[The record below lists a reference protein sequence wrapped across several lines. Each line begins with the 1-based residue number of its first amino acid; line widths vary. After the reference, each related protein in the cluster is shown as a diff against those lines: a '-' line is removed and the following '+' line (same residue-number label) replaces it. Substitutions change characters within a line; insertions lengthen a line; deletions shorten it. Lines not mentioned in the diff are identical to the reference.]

1 MELCAHGSVSDVLR
15 WPLEA
20 KQRLTPSRR
29 QLQGPLRESE
39 IRIVTREARVAVLVR
54 FGALSHT
61 SVAQAVAAKDAAAIH
76 VPSMSAEA
84 PTKRH

>member
-20 KQRLTPSRR
+20 LLTPSRR

-54 FGALSHT
+54 FGALSHG

-84 PTKRH
+84 F